1 MTAEP
6 SVGLMETAGA
16 MRRRELIK
24 IGAAMM
30 GSTVLPCSALAEEE
44 EEDQEEAE
52 VAEPAGGSA
61 KNAFDNT
68 ERVTAPMGDD
78 PLDSEKFR
86 NRQDLK
92 ILKPW
97 TPEGDVADLG
107 VPLKGKNI
115 KLGKLMGET
124 ATIVM
129 NIKLDDPETITQIPA
144 LKAMVAQYKDQGL
157 RAILVP
163 TDQGDYEPDDS
174 ATVRIKMAQ
183 QFGLQS
189 SSKGPVVVADKVDIV
204 GKFNTPLYKYLTTN
218 FPNPNQI
225 SRITLNYEKFLL
237 DGEGNIIRRYPR
249 QWSADRME
257 KDIKA
262 VIGGEAPPAK
272 DARLAFAWE
281 QANKE
286 ATRSMYSFRKHYNYY
301 DQQEAGKDWAGTKL
315 EYFTEGNVEAR
326 FKGVTTGRPL
336 SFSEGD

>member
-30 GSTVLPCSALAEEE
+30 GSTVLPCSALAAEE

-129 NIKLDDPETITQIPA
+129 NCSEKVIIRKSAKTGDGR
-144 LKAMVAQYKDQGL
+144 QGL
-157 RAILVP
+157 
-163 TDQGDYEPDDS
+163 PD
-174 ATVRIKMAQ
+174 
-183 QFGLQS
+183 L
-189 SSKGPVVVADKVDIV
+189 
-204 GKFNTPLYKYLTTN
+204 
-218 FPNPNQI
+218 
-225 SRITLNYEKFLL
+225 
-237 DGEGNIIRRYPR
+237 
-249 QWSADRME
+249 
-257 KDIKA
+257 
-262 VIGGEAPPAK
+262 
-272 DARLAFAWE
+272 
-281 QANKE
+281 
-286 ATRSMYSFRKHYNYY
+286 
-301 DQQEAGKDWAGTKL
+301 
-315 EYFTEGNVEAR
+315 
-326 FKGVTTGRPL
+326 
-336 SFSEGD
+336 